1 MGIEIGRTTLN
12 LTQAVGWLYMPKGS
26 LQKWLSPQKPRKT
39 AEERANEREQQDLEM
54 AMKLSLQEEEK
65 VRAEQMALL
74 SQYEGRRASIEQ
86 AIPDDITEEFS
97 LAQDVEEEDEIH
109 SDPLLSSPLSPSL
122 TRQDQQHNNGYLSD
136 EELDDFVQGM
146 LATSSSSYNE
156 SPIPNRIRKASGR
169 RGKRSIA
176 EAVAESED
184 NRRKRLVMIG
194 WNNWR

>member
-1 MGIEIGRTTLN
+1 MSK
-12 LTQAVGWLYMPKGS
+12 AS
-26 LQKWLSPQKPRKT
+26 LQKWLSPQTPRKT

-54 AMKLSLQEEEK
+54 AMKLSLQEEERA
-65 VRAEQMALL
+65 RAEQMALL
-74 SQYEGRRASIEQ
+74 SQYESRRASIEQ
-86 AIPDDITEEFS
+86 AIPDDTTEDFS
-97 LAQDVEEEDEIH
+97 LAQDVEEDEIH

-122 TRQDQQHNNGYLSD
+122 TRQDQQHNNNNGGGYLSD

-146 LATSSSSYNE
+146 LATSSIHNQ
-156 SPIPNRIRKASGR
+156 SPISNRIRKATSGR

-194 WNNWR
+194 

>member
-1 MGIEIGRTTLN
+1 MSK
-12 LTQAVGWLYMPKGS
+12 AS
-26 LQKWLSPQKPRKT
+26 LQKWLSPRTPRKT

-54 AMKLSLQEEEK
+54 AMKLSLQEEERT
-65 VRAEQMALL
+65 RAEQMALL
-74 SQYEGRRASIEQ
+74 SQYESRRASIEQ
-86 AIPDDITEEFS
+86 AIPDDTTEDFS
-97 LAQDVEEEDEIH
+97 LAQDVEEDDIH

-122 TRQDQQHNNGYLSD
+122 TREDQQHNNNNDGYLSD

-146 LATSSSSYNE
+146 LATSSIHNQ
-156 SPIPNRIRKASGR
+156 SPISNRIRKATSGR

-194 WNNWR
+194 